1 MSGPPKAWLML
12 SIECGF
18 GARGASLSV
27 RGAGAAAAALAAP
40 STTSSSGVGRLR
52 KRGRPVSS
60 FCIQLTN
67 AVHDQTWKSQSF
79 GFGGPGMLPPDRGE
93 VGRLPPARE
102 DVAGSR
108 RTGRLSG
115 GRLRRRRACLGGE
128 LGIEAEAEER
138 GGGDTKLGAAHDLAL
153 AKGDGEKPPTR
164 QGRQCNTTVTAT

>member
-27 RGAGAAAAALAAP
+27 RGAGATAAALAAP

-60 FCIQLTN
+60 FCIQFTN

-79 GFGGPGMLPPDRGE
+79 GFGGPGMLPPGKT
-93 VGRLPPARE
+93 GARSV
-102 DVAGSR
+102 DSHQPGK
-108 RTGRLSG
+108 TLQ
-115 GRLRRRRACLGGE
+115 
-128 LGIEAEAEER
+128 
-138 GGGDTKLGAAHDLAL
+138 AL
-153 AKGDGEKPPTR
+153 AVPVG
-164 QGRQCNTTVTAT
+164 